1 MPTPTDEPLDINI
14 PPPESRGA
22 GMVLIWRCTNCGEIF
37 HLNHAPLPE
46 VCPNCGKDRSYFEQV
61 IED

>member
-1 MPTPTDEPLDINI
+1 MLDVSNEPQDIRI
-14 PPPESRGA
+14 PPPELRTA

-37 HLNHAPLPE
+37 QLHHKALPE
-46 VCPNCGKDRSYFEQV
+46 NCPNCGKDRSVFEQV